1 MKNCFIVCPIGT
13 EGSETRSRSDKLF
26 KHVISPVCKECD
38 FTPIRIDME
47 NTNGSITEEIITHI
61 CNDDLVIA
69 DLTDLNPNAFYE
81 VGYRAA
87 LKKPSI
93 HLTSK
98 DTSIPFDVASIRTF
112 SYDLS
117 DLDSVEE
124 IKSRLVQTI
133 NTITFDSGDLIL
145 QSENDSANNMINA
158 QILQEIFKIQDSIAT
173 LTASINA
180 KDSSAVSV
188 LADKLATTSTKTTD
202 TVLMETL
209 LPKLLDNPEQFL
221 KLVEM
226 TSKLP
231 SRK

>member
-13 EGSETRSRSDKLF
+13 EGSETRSRSD
-26 KHVISPVCKECD
+26 
-38 FTPIRIDME
+38 
-47 NTNGSITEEIITHI
+47 TEEIITHI

-180 KDSSAVSV
+180 KESSAVSV